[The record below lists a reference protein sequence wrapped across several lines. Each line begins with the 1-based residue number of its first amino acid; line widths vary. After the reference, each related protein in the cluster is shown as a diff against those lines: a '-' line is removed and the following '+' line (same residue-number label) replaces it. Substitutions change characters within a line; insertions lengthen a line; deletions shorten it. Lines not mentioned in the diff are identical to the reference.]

1 MTYYRAERPRSL
13 LWIVLG
19 LLAFWAGVF
28 YAGHAWL
35 NARDR
40 DVRRAALEQVQ
51 TAITFTLTR
60 ERNTWA
66 RERDSLASLVG
77 QRDTVLRTQIVRV
90 ATLVHDTVTPPAVA
104 YPRCLASLDTLA
116 QSCEQYRATA
126 SATIAVGD
134 SLHRADSLR
143 VRILGAR
150 VTASADSLHRVA
162 AQRDSRVA
170 WPVCT
175 GSGILAALVA
185 YVVGRF
191 SP

>member
-1 MTYYRAERPRSL
+1 MTYYRADRSI
-13 LWIVLG
+13 LWVVGG
-19 LLAFWAGVF
+19 LLLFWCGVF
-28 YAGHAWL
+28 YAGYRWL

-40 DVRRAALEQVQ
+40 GVRRAALEQVQ
-51 TAITFTLTR
+51 AAATLTLTQA
-60 ERNTWA
+60 RNEWA
-66 RERDSLASLVG
+66 HERDSLVALVG
-77 QRDTVLRTQIVRV
+77 QRDTVLRARLVRV
-90 ATLVHDTVTPPAVA
+90 ETIVHDTVTPVAVA
-104 YPRCLASLDTLA
+104 FPRCVAQLDTLA

-126 SATIAVGD
+126 SAALAVSD

-150 VTASADSLHRVA
+150 VATSDNALRDVS
-162 AQRDSRVA
+162 AQRDSRVS

-185 YVVGRF
+185 YVVGRV